1 MASLGFM
8 LIQKRSDG
16 VFSADIAK
24 STGKIYCDE
33 VDAERALLLDDL
45 SKYKQ
50 VVEVGVMTSKE
61 YNEHIS

>member
-8 LIQKRSDG
+8 LIQKRSYG
-16 VFSADIAK
+16 VVSADIAK

-33 VDAERALLLDDL
+33 VDAERDLLLDDL

-50 VVEVGVMTSKE
+50 VVEVVVMTSKE